1 KNTSSVLPGIVLQCS
16 VQVRFGARTMILHPD
31 VGEGAKPAG
40 SSLQAGFFMPAGCRV
55 KRQSA
60 RDPLQMKAAPHA
72 VAAACAHRGEQA
84 CMAWRCAQNLASDHA
99 AGCARRACNRSY
111 A

>member
-1 KNTSSVLPGIVLQCS
+1 
-16 VQVRFGARTMILHPD
+16 MILHPD

-84 CMAWRCAQNLASDHA
+84 CMAWRCAQKNQ
-99 AGCARRACNRSY
+99 RAIMLLDVHGVRATVRMRDPCHPGQRPRPPDGFR
-111 A
+111 